1 MAKST
6 YIRPHAFHAAGR
18 AGRSGLMRR
27 ERRLTTRR
35 TDDNGLES
43 EERYALAAR
52 GANDGL
58 WDWDLVTDEIHFSER
73 WKSMLGFEESELR
86 NEKASWFDRIHS
98 DDRKQLEDQ
107 IRIHLSGETPHFEAE
122 YRMLDE
128 SGGYRWMLARGVA
141 VRDND
146 GKASR
151 LAGSQTDVTERKLV
165 AEELMRNAF
174 HDVLTGLPNRML
186 FLDRVHNAAK
196 RAKRHGSAFAVLF
209 IDLDRFKTIN
219 DGLGHEAGNALLLET
234 SRRLEAIIRPGDTV
248 ARGGSM
254 VARLG
259 GDEFTVLVDEIHD
272 VADAVRVAER
282 ISEEI
287 QKPVMVQGHEV
298 VTTASIGIAVSN
310 SGFNRVEDMLR
321 DADTAMHRAKK
332 LGMARYEIC
341 DWSMQ
346 QQAVAQLKVEREL
359 RAALDR
365 NELRVMYQP
374 IISLRTGE
382 IAAVEALV
390 RWEHPER
397 GLLAPDEFIGVAE
410 DAGLAYELGM
420 QVLQVSCEQLAS
432 WQRRL
437 PQSAALALCV
447 NVSGKALAYPE
458 FPARLMEI
466 IESTGVDP
474 ARIKL
479 ELTETAIVKNLDGAT
494 RAMNELQA
502 KHVRFSIDD
511 FGTGYSSFSYLQR
524 FPIDT
529 LKIDKSF
536 VGGMHLE
543 NDSKRIVEMM
553 VPLAGVLGM
562 RAVAE
567 GVETSEQL
575 ETLRGL
581 RCEYAQG
588 FFFSY
593 PLTAEDMEL
602 LIVTPPRWLN

>member
-1 MAKST
+1 MAKKTHSREFGT
-6 YIRPHAFHAAGR
+6 ASRTTG
-18 AGRSGLMRR
+18 SGL
-27 ERRLTTRR
+27 TRR
-35 TDDNGLES
+35 AKRLSIRRSDNNQRES

-86 NEKASWFDRIHS
+86 NDKASWFDRIHP
-98 DDRKQLEDQ
+98 DDREQLEDQ

-141 VRDND
+141 VRDSD
-146 GKASR
+146 GQAR
-151 LAGSQTDVTERKLV
+151 RFAGSQTDVTERKLV

-186 FLDRVHNAAK
+186 FMDRVNSAER
-196 RAKRHGSAFAVLF
+196 RAKRHGSAFAILF
-209 IDLDRFKTIN
+209 IDLDRFKSIN
-219 DGLGHEAGNALLLET
+219 DSLGHEAGNSLLLET
-234 SRRLEAIIRPGDTV
+234 SRRLETIVRPGDTV

-254 VARLG
+254 VAHLG
-259 GDEFTVLVDEIHD
+259 GDEFTVLVDEIHE

-287 QKPVMVQGHEV
+287 QKPVMVHDQEI

-310 SGFNRVEDMLR
+310 TGFHRVEDLLR

-332 LGMARYEIC
+332 LGTRYEVC

-390 RWEHPER
+390 RWEHPSR
-397 GLLAPDEFIGVAE
+397 GLLAPAEFIGVAE

-432 WQRRL
+432 WNRRF
-437 PQSAALALCV
+437 PQSAALNLCV
-447 NVSGKALAYPE
+447 NVSGKALGYPE
-458 FPARLMEI
+458 FPQRLMEI
-466 IESTGVDP
+466 IERTGVNP
-474 ARIKL
+474 ARIKI
-479 ELTETAIVKNLDGAT
+479 EITETAIVKNLDGAT

-536 VGGMHLE
+536 VERMHLE
-543 NDSKRIVEMM
+543 TDSMHIVEMM
-553 VPLAGVLGM
+553 VPLANVLGM

-567 GVETSEQL
+567 GVETSEQF
-575 ETLRGL
+575 ERLRGL
-581 RCEYAQG
+581 HCEFAQG

-593 PLTAEDMEL
+593 PLSAEEMEL
-602 LIVTPPRWLN
+602 LIVTPPRW